1 MKGRVFSINQSQ
13 AKGVPKLPVKEGYLK
28 EGWGLLGDAHS
39 GKWHRQISFLSW
51 ESINSQNECPRI
63 KKSKGEGLKPGDF
76 AENITTQGLDLG
88 RLRVGDEIKIQ
99 DKIKVIVTQIGK
111 ECHTHCAIYKRVG
124 KCIMPKQ
131 GIFAEVLKGGKVE
144 VGDEIRIDSNDE
156 NRNNHGE

>member
-51 ESINSQNECPRI
+51 ESIKSQNECPRI
-63 KKSKGEGLKPGDF
+63 KKSKSEEFKPGDF
-76 AENITTQGLDLG
+76 AENITTEGLDLAK
-88 RLRVGDEIKIQ
+88 LKVGNGIEIG
-99 DKIKVIVTQIGK
+99 DKIKVKVTQIGK

-124 KCIMPKQ
+124 KCIMPKE

-144 VGDEIRIDSNDE
+144 VGDEIRIGSNDE
-156 NRNNHGE
+156 NRNSHGE

>member
-51 ESINSQNECPRI
+51 ESIKSQNECPRI
-63 KKSKGEGLKPGDF
+63 KKSKSEGLKPGDF
-76 AENITTQGLDLG
+76 AENITTQGLNLAG
-88 RLRVGDEIKIQ
+88 LRVGDKIEIEG
-99 DKIKVIVTQIGK
+99 KIKVRVTQIGK

-124 KCIMPKQ
+124 KCIMPKE

-144 VGDEIRIDSNDE
+144 VGDEIRIGSDDE